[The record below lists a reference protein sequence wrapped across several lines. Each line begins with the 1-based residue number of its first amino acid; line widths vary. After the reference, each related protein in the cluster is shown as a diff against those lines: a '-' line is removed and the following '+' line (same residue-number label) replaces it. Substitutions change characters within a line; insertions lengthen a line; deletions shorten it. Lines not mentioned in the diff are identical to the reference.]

1 MARWLFWC
9 SAALLLSGCGGGQAR
24 DPFAYDRTAP
34 LSIRSEGVYA
44 TAPWATIRALSYR
57 GAGRTRVE
65 AYLIVPKAGGRRP
78 AVLYLHGSGGSRRDL
93 LYEAALLARR
103 GAVTMTITYSSEAPS
118 YRPLVVDA
126 RRALDLLAARSDV
139 DAKRLG
145 VVGFS
150 LGGQL
155 AAILAGDDGRVRS
168 AGIIGGRG
176 NAVTLYWIRRAHA
189 KLFFQAGTEDQVVP
203 HGQLLAL
210 MDAAPGR
217 PMTRWYATGHELTKP
232 LDADQAAFQA
242 RALGLTG

>member
-1 MARWLFWC
+1 MRWLFWC
-9 SAALLLSGCGGGQAR
+9 SAALLLAGCGGTRTG

-34 LSIRSEGVYA
+34 LAIRGEGVYA
-44 TAPWATIRALSYR
+44 TAPWATIRALSFR
-57 GAGRTRVE
+57 GLGRTRVE
-65 AYLIVPKAGGRRP
+65 AYLIVPTTAGRRP

-103 GAVTMTITYSSEAPS
+103 GAVTMTITYPSAAPS

-126 RRALDLLAARSDV
+126 RRALDVLAARGDV
-139 DAKRLG
+139 DPKRLG

-155 AAILAGDDGRVRS
+155 AAILAGDDPRVRA

-189 KLFFQAGTEDQVVP
+189 QLFFQAGTEDQVVP
-203 HGQLLAL
+203 HPQLLAL
-210 MDAAPGR
+210 MAAAPGR
-217 PMTRWYATGHELTKP
+217 PLTRWYAIGHELTKP